1 MNINALSKLHI
12 NVKIRLIEQFA
23 SSLTGNMVFP
33 FMIIYFSQ
41 VFGERITG
49 IIFIIN
55 VIISFIFGIY
65 GGHFADKIGRKKVMV
80 YAEVFRFIALLVMAV
95 ASVEQI
101 NSPILIF
108 VMNII
113 VSACTGFSRPAGEAM
128 LIDSSTVN
136 DRKFV
141 YTIDYVLWNA
151 SLLIGGLIGGFFFK
165 EYRFE
170 LILSLSLISLGSL
183 ILLLTLIKENYVP
196 NKAIYQ
202 ETQRKEINMFLDIKN
217 NYKVVIKNKIFK
229 VFLFAS
235 LLELS
240 VQLQAMN
247 YTGVRLVKELNQESL
262 KIFNTS
268 IVIDGYKMYG
278 FLNFTNTIFVL
289 LLAYT
294 VSKYS
299 KKFKE
304 KNILYMGIIL
314 YSIGFSLISF
324 LNIPALLIA
333 SMLIVV
339 IGELLYVPIKQSL
352 LAEVVPEENRGSYMA
367 INGLTSKGATILGSM
382 AVTLGSFIPSVGM
395 AVLFLTIGFVS
406 TLLYRIVFQLKENT
420 KKIEDKINIG

>member
-1 MNINALSKLHI
+1 MNIGAFKKLHI

-55 VIISFIFGIY
+55 VIISFISGIY
-65 GGHFADKIGRKKVMV
+65 GGHFADKIGRKKIMV
-80 YAEVFRFIALLVMAV
+80 YAEVFRFVALLIMAA
-95 ASVEQI
+95 ASSDQI

-108 VMNII
+108 IMNII

-128 LIDSSTVN
+128 LIDSSPVN

-141 YTIDYVLWNA
+141 YTVDYVLWNT
-151 SLLIGGLIGGFFFK
+151 SLLIGGLVGGFFFK

-183 ILLLTLIKENYVP
+183 ILLLTLIKETYVP
-196 NKAIYQ
+196 SKKVHQ
-202 ETQRKEINMFLDIKN
+202 ETSKKESNKFLEIIN
-217 NYKVVIKNKIFK
+217 NYKVVIKNKTFK
-229 VFLFAS
+229 IFLFAS

-247 YTGVRLVKELNQESL
+247 YTGVRLVKELDKEIIQIAN
-262 KIFNTS
+262 IS
-268 IVIDGYKMYG
+268 INIDGYKMYG
-278 FLNFTNTIFVL
+278 FLNFTNTVFVL

-294 VSKYS
+294 ISKYS

-304 KNILYMGIIL
+304 KNILFMGIVL

-324 LNIPALLIA
+324 LNIPTLLIA

-352 LAEVVPEENRGSYMA
+352 LAELVPEDNRGSYMA

-382 AVTLGSFIPSVGM
+382 AVTLGSFIPSIGM
-395 AVLFLTIGFVS
+395 AILFLAIGLVS
-406 TLLYRIVFQLKENT
+406 ILLYRNVFQLKESTAQKDNR
-420 KKIEDKINIG
+420 KIVG